1 MYNPFI
7 NTLSRW
13 LSQAEFHLAPL
24 GSQES
29 GETAGVLDLLAH
41 ASIDVSHDSAALSPA
56 VAPNPSRP
64 QRPSTLERLR
74 ELAHLLVGAPPA
86 CNRPATALQPPAAC
100 SPNGCISIPGRS
112 QAARLPAH

>member
-1 MYNPFI
+1 VYNPFI
-7 NTLSRW
+7 NTPSRW